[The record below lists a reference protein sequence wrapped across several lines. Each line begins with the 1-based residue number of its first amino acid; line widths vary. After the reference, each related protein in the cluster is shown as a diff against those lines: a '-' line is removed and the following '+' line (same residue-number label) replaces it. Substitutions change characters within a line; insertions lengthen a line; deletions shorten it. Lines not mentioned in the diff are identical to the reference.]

1 MASTGMIGDKSMH
14 TTRQAAAIKERTMTP
29 TAAKLIR
36 WAGLS
41 AMGAGLFYVAVGLFH
56 PIETLA
62 SVTTTRWLIV
72 HALATA
78 MCFFGPLGLVGLY
91 ARQVKETGWL
101 GLAGYLLL
109 SLFYA
114 LTAPFTFAEVL
125 FLPRLAA
132 PAPTVVE
139 SYLGMF
145 NGHPGAINLGILGT
159 VYTLSGLVY
168 ILGGLLF
175 GIATIRAGI
184 LPRWAAVL
192 LALGTGL
199 SPMASVLPQE
209 HKALVAVPMG
219 LALVWLGYALWSER
233 REHAAEP
240 VSSRGIPQLRTT
252 AVE

>member
-1 MASTGMIGDKSMH
+1 MTSTGIVGDKSRH
-14 TTRQAAAIKERTMTP
+14 TTRQAATLKERTMAP

-41 AMGAGLFYVAVGLFH
+41 AMVAGSCYVVVGLFH
-56 PIETLA
+56 PVETLA

-125 FLPRLAA
+125 LLPRLAA

-184 LPRWAAVL
+184 LPRWAAAL

-199 SPMASVLPQE
+199 SPVASVLPE
-209 HKALVAVPMG
+209 AHKALVAVPMG
-219 LALVWLGYALWSER
+219 LALAWLGYALWSER

-240 VSSRGIPQLRTT
+240 VPGRGIPQLRPT
-252 AVE
+252 AAE

>member
-1 MASTGMIGDKSMH
+1 MATTGIAGDKH
-14 TTRQAAAIKERTMTP
+14 RNTMQP

-36 WAGLS
+36 WAGVS
-41 AMGAGLFYVAVGLFH
+41 AMVAGSFYVVVGLFH

-114 LTAPFTFAEVL
+114 LTAPFTFVEVL
-125 FLPRLAA
+125 ILPRLAA

-139 SYLGMF
+139 SFLGMF
-145 NGHPGAINLGILGT
+145 NGHPGVINLGILGT
-159 VYTLSGLVY
+159 VYTLSGFAY
-168 ILGGLLF
+168 MIGGPLF

-184 LPRWAAVL
+184 LPRWAGAL
-192 LALGTGL
+192 LAVGTAL
-199 SPMASVLPQE
+199 SPTASLLPE
-209 HKALVAVPMG
+209 AHKALVAVPMG
-219 LALVWLGYALWSER
+219 LALAWLGYALWSER
-233 REHAAEP
+233 REHAAVP
-240 VSSRGIPQLRTT
+240 VPSRGIP
-252 AVE
+252 

>member
-1 MASTGMIGDKSMH
+1 MATTGIVGDKQLN
-14 TTRQAAAIKERTMTP
+14 TTRQAAAIKARTMTP
-29 TAAKLIR
+29 TAATLIR
-36 WAGLS
+36 WTGIS
-41 AMGAGLFYVAVGLFH
+41 AMVAGSYYVAVGLFH
-56 PIETLA
+56 PVETLA
-62 SVTTTRWLIV
+62 AVTTTRWLIV

-109 SLFYA
+109 TLFYA
-114 LTAPFTFAEVL
+114 LTFPFTFAEAL
-125 FLPRLAA
+125 LLPRLAA
-132 PAPTVVE
+132 AAPTVVE

-145 NGHPGAINLGILGT
+145 NGHPGAINLGIIGT

-175 GIATIRAGI
+175 GIATIRAGV
-184 LPRWAAVL
+184 LPRWAAAL

-199 SPMASVLPQE
+199 SPVASVLPE
-209 HKALVAVPMG
+209 AHKALVAVPMG

-233 REHAAEP
+233 REHATESVA
-240 VSSRGIPQLRTT
+240 GQGLPQLRPT
-252 AVE
+252 AAE